1 MDELFYRDNDQITQ
15 LRTNLGVIVGD
26 ETGRRRR
33 NLLLKVTVL
42 SCLVKLFRAKQL
54 CEINGSRAKTVFTKA
69 PLSLTSA
76 QGHLFCCKTKTT
88 KYPQVQ
94 LCLITKQVNN
104 SVPILLLGHN

>member
-1 MDELFYRDNDQITQ
+1 MEELCYRDNDQITQ

-54 CEINGSRAKTVFTKA
+54 CEINGSRAKTVFAKA

-88 KYPQVQ
+88 KYP
-94 LCLITKQVNN
+94 LFEHN
-104 SVPILLLGHN
+104 SV

>member
-1 MDELFYRDNDQITQ
+1 MEELFYCDNDQITQ
-15 LRTNLGVIVGD
+15 LRTNL
-26 ETGRRRR
+26 GRRRR

-42 SCLVKLFRAKQL
+42 SCLVKLFGAKQL

-76 QGHLFCCKTKTT
+76 QGHLFCCKTETT

-94 LCLITKQVNN
+94 LCLITKQVKKRTNF
-104 SVPILLLGHN
+104 VARA

>member
-1 MDELFYRDNDQITQ
+1 MEELFYCDNDQITQ

-42 SCLVKLFRAKQL
+42 SCLVKLFGAKQL

-76 QGHLFCCKTKTT
+76 QGHLFCCKTETT

-94 LCLITKQVNN
+94 LCLITKQVEH
-104 SVPILLLGHN
+104 SGPT